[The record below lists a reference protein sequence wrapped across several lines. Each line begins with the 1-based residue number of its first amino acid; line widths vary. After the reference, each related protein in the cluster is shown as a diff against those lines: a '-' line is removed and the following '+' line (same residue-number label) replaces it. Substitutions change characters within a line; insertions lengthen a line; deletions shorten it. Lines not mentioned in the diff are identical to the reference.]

1 MLRNLRRRFRGS
13 RGEAWA
19 SFALRV
25 TAVSPYPEEPEDE
38 EGYRPSLI
46 VATTPEPDDLALTP
60 QQLAIGSLLF
70 VEWAQQQLADDTL
83 PVRLQALIP
92 RLRPAVKHGQLGPGR
107 YAAHRTG
114 QRERYFHHR
123 DAATYTSALHRDDD
137 GLYIAVERR
146 VEKGR
151 WNEAATRLEAAT
163 LAPYE
168 ALLRL
173 EPEAGLI
180 LLDWLAVAT
189 ERWLADETAGF
200 PTMAWADGEP
210 LQGPGG

>member
-1 MLRNLRRRFRGS
+1 MLRHWRRRFRGT

-25 TAVSPYPEEPEDE
+25 TAVSPYPEEPDDG

-46 VATTPEPDDLALTP
+46 VASTPEPDDTALTP

-70 VEWAQQQLADDTL
+70 VEWAQAQQADAAL
-83 PVRLQALIP
+83 PARLQAIIG

-107 YAAHRTG
+107 YAAHRAG

-123 DAATYTSALHRDDD
+123 DAATYAATLHRDDD
-137 GLYIAVERR
+137 GLFIAVDRR
-146 VEKGR
+146 VAKGR
-151 WNEAATRLEAAT
+151 WDEAATRLEAAT

-173 EPEAGLI
+173 APEEGAI

-189 ERWLADETAGF
+189 ERWLAGEEAGF
-200 PTMAWADGEP
+200 PTMEWAGGAP
-210 LQGPGG
+210 LGGP